1 MEEVRIDA
9 GLQRFEVRG
18 QCGDKT
24 GTKRGHYQYVKKI
37 YSFTYIRPFF
47 SPAFALCL
55 RWFCLARLNRWRWC
69 PVLVFCSSEE
79 RPAHGFDVFGRCWR
93 CGCPRVCTVPPLLC
107 CLPWCGIRCPA
118 NGRERTAP
126 EMAAKSAPFAPLS
139 AALLTLWVWFAC
151 LWGVCGAWWPAPAAG
166 CWVLCAT
173 RPDRCHLCGP
183 ACPCPV
189 PCRCWPC
196 PCPVP
201 CRCWPCPCGVWWP
214 SPAAEC

>member
-1 MEEVRIDA
+1 MKEVRIDA

-69 PVLVFCSSEE
+69 PVLVFCSSEQ

-93 CGCPRVCTVPPLLC
+93 CGCPRACTVPPVLC

-126 EMAAKSAPFAPLS
+126 EMAAKSAPLCPLIGGAADPLGVVCLPLGCVRCLVAFAR
-139 AALLTLWVWFAC
+139 
-151 LWGVCGAWWPAPAAG
+151 G
-166 CWVLCAT
+166 WVLGA
-173 RPDRCHLCGP
+173 G
-183 ACPCPV
+183 
-189 PCRCWPC
+189 
-196 PCPVP
+196 
-201 CRCWPCPCGVWWP
+201 
-214 SPAAEC
+214 